1 MKVTII
7 IPIYNVAPFVADCIH
22 SVMCQTW
29 QEPLECILVDD
40 CGTDDSMAV
49 VERTLQDYQGQV
61 DFRIVRH
68 EHNRGLSAA
77 RNTGLDS
84 ATGDYVYFLDSD
96 DEITPDCIEAL
107 AAPIATASYDL
118 TVGDY
123 RLVGSGM
130 QKIPLRLSD
139 GTVLQGQEVLK
150 AYRQQ
155 EWYVMS
161 VNKLYR
167 RSFLNDC
174 RLRFR
179 EGILHEDELWSFE
192 IACMA
197 QSLAAVGTETYVYKL
212 REGSITVRE
221 FSPRRADS
229 LNIILKEMYDFAV
242 SRGLRGNAD
251 VHHIIQNFRI
261 SCLNRVAREAP
272 SLFRDY
278 YREQRKML
286 GSVRDLHALL
296 PQSLAVPYLHLM
308 LKYYNSKL

>member
-1 MKVTII
+1 
-7 IPIYNVAPFVADCIH
+7 
-22 SVMCQTW
+22 
-29 QEPLECILVDD
+29 
-40 CGTDDSMAV
+40 
-49 VERTLQDYQGQV
+49 
-61 DFRIVRH
+61 
-68 EHNRGLSAA
+68 
-77 RNTGLDS
+77 
-84 ATGDYVYFLDSD
+84 
-96 DEITPDCIEAL
+96 
-107 AAPIATASYDL
+107 
-118 TVGDY
+118 
-123 RLVGSGM
+123 M
-130 QKIPLRLSD
+130 Q
-139 GTVLQGQEVLK
+139 QGQEVLK

-286 GSVRDLHALL
+286 GSSWSESCRIDGCDLKKQVRDLHALL